1 MAVGSVSS
9 YSPMFNYQGWVN
21 TANSRTEALKD
32 QIGYDSTES
41 TSSTSSTS
49 STDKTS
55 GSSSSSS
62 TDKTSGSYSNSST
75 ATSASSFL
83 LNYKQSL
90 TELESASKKLQ
101 VGAKD
106 NVFSKYESAVSALSK
121 AGTEEE
127 KKAAQAKVDKAQE
140 DIISAITDFADKYNS
155 TISFLESNSN
165 RSAGVA
171 RQLES
176 LKRSLP
182 TEDAMKKAL
191 GMSLSTTGKLQVDKD
206 ELKKSLDRGYGLV
219 KDVMGGQYGIAQR
232 TGTKAST
239 ILDSSIDTVVG
250 SSKTQSSSTS
260 KDKNSSTA
268 GVDFSDLSSD
278 DSMSAYF
285 TSFASFAKS
294 GAYNLSNYYAVG
306 MLLNTLV

>member
-1 MAVGSVSS
+1 
-9 YSPMFNYQGWVN
+9 MFNYQGWVDN
-21 TANSRTEALKD
+21 ANSRTEALSE
-32 QIGYDSTES
+32 QIGYDPAES
-41 TSSTSSTS
+41 TDKTSSSSSTSSTN
-49 STDKTS
+49 KTS
-55 GSSSSSS
+55 S
-62 TDKTSGSYSNSST
+62 SYSNSSA

-90 TELESASKKLQ
+90 MDLESASQKLQ

-121 AGTEEE
+121 AGTEDER
-127 KKAAQAKVDKAQE
+127 KAAQAKVDKAQE
-140 DIISAITDFADKYNS
+140 DIISAITDFADKYNN

-165 RSAGVA
+165 RSAGAA

-182 TEDAMKKAL
+182 TENAMKKAL
-191 GMSLSTTGKLQVDKD
+191 GMSLSTTGRLQVDKD
-206 ELKKSLDRGYGLV
+206 ELKKSLDRGYDLA

-232 TGTKAST
+232 TGSKAST

>member
-9 YSPMFNYQGWVN
+9 YSPMFNYQGWVDN
-21 TANSRTEALKD
+21 ANSRTEALSE
-32 QIGYDSTES
+32 QIGYDPAES
-41 TSSTSSTS
+41 TDKTSSSSSTSSTN
-49 STDKTS
+49 KTS
-55 GSSSSSS
+55 S
-62 TDKTSGSYSNSST
+62 SYSNSSA

-90 TELESASKKLQ
+90 MDLESASQKLQ

-121 AGTEEE
+121 AGTEDER
-127 KKAAQAKVDKAQE
+127 KAAQAKVDKA
-140 DIISAITDFADKYNS
+140 SAITDFADKYNN

-165 RSAGVA
+165 RSAGAA

-182 TEDAMKKAL
+182 TENAMKKAL
-191 GMSLSTTGKLQVDKD
+191 GMSLSTTGRLQVDKD
-206 ELKKSLDRGYGLV
+206 ELKKSLDRGYDLA

-232 TGTKAST
+232 TGSKAST

-260 KDKNSSTA
+260 KDKNSSAA

>member
-1 MAVGSVSS
+1 MAISSVSS
-9 YSPMFNYQGWVN
+9 YSPMFDYQGWVDK
-21 TANSRTEALKD
+21 ANSQANALGESVGYKPTE
-32 QIGYDSTES
+32 G
-41 TSSTSSTS
+41 TS

-55 GSSSSSS
+55 GSSSTSS
-62 TDKTSGSYSNSST
+62 TNKTSGSSYSNSSA

-83 LNYKQSL
+83 LNYKKSL
-90 TELESASKKLQ
+90 TDLESASQKLQ

-121 AGTEEE
+121 AQTEDE

-140 DIISAITDFADKYNS
+140 DIISAINDFADKYNS

-165 RSAGVA
+165 RSAGAA

-182 TEDAMKKAL
+182 TENAMKKSL
-191 GMSLSTTGKLQVDKD
+191 GISLDKNGKLQVDND
-206 ELKKSLDRGYGLV
+206 ELKKSLESGYDLA

-232 TGTKAST
+232 TGTKASS

-250 SSKTQSSSTS
+250 SSKTESSSTS
-260 KDKNSSTA
+260 NDKNSSA
-268 GVDFSDLSSD
+268 SGFDYSDFSSD

-285 TSFASFAKS
+285 TSFANFAKS

>member
-1 MAVGSVSS
+1 MAISSVSS
-9 YSPMFNYQGWVN
+9 YSPMFDYQGWVDK
-21 TANSRTEALKD
+21 ANSQANALGESVGYKPTE
-32 QIGYDSTES
+32 G
-41 TSSTSSTS
+41 TS

-55 GSSSSSS
+55 GSSSTSS
-62 TDKTSGSYSNSST
+62 TNKTSGSSYSNSSA

-83 LNYKQSL
+83 LNYKKSL
-90 TELESASKKLQ
+90 TDLESASQKLQ

-121 AGTEEE
+121 AQTEDE

-140 DIISAITDFADKYNS
+140 DIISAINDFADKYNS

-165 RSAGVA
+165 RSAGAA

-182 TEDAMKKAL
+182 TENAMKKAL
-191 GMSLSTTGKLQVDKD
+191 GISLDKNGKLQVDND
-206 ELKKSLDRGYGLV
+206 ELKKSLESGYDLA

-232 TGTKAST
+232 TGTKASS

-250 SSKTQSSSTS
+250 SSKTESSSTS
-260 KDKNSSTA
+260 NDKNSSA
-268 GVDFSDLSSD
+268 SGFDYSDFSSD

-285 TSFASFAKS
+285 TSFANFAKS

>member
-1 MAVGSVSS
+1 MAISSVSS
-9 YSPMFNYQGWVN
+9 YSPMFDYQGWVN
-21 TANSRTEALKD
+21 NANSQASALKD
-32 QIGYDSTES
+32 RIGYEDDSSTSSVNS
-41 TSSTSSTS
+41 TSST
-49 STDKTS
+49 
-55 GSSSSSS
+55 SSSSS
-62 TDKTSGSYSNSST
+62 TDKTSSSNNSA
-75 ATSASSFL
+75 ATSSYNSAVTSTSSFL

-121 AGTEEE
+121 AGTSDE

-140 DIISAITDFADKYNS
+140 DIISAINDFADKYNS
-155 TISFLESNSN
+155 TVSFLESNSS
-165 RSAGVA
+165 RSAGAA

-176 LKRSLP
+176 LKRTLP
-182 TEDAMKKAL
+182 TDNAMKKAL
-191 GMSLSTTGKLQVDKD
+191 GMSLDTTGKLQVNSD
-206 ELKKSLDRGYGLV
+206 ELKKALDSGYELA

-232 TGTKAST
+232 TGTKATS

-250 SSKTQSSSTS
+250 SSNTASTSASDEKQSSSAS
-260 KDKNSSTA
+260 FDY
-268 GVDFSDLSSD
+268 SDLSSD
-278 DSMSAYF
+278 SSMSAYF
-285 TSFASFAKS
+285 TSFANFAKS

>member
-1 MAVGSVSS
+1 MAISSVSS
-9 YSPMFNYQGWVN
+9 YSPMFDYQGWVDK
-21 TANSRTEALKD
+21 ANSQANALGESVGYKPTE
-32 QIGYDSTES
+32 
-41 TSSTSSTS
+41 STS

-55 GSSSSSS
+55 GSSSTSS
-62 TDKTSGSYSNSST
+62 TNKTSGSSYSNSSA

-83 LNYKQSL
+83 LNYKKSL
-90 TELESASKKLQ
+90 TDLESASQKLQ

-121 AGTEEE
+121 AQTEDE

-140 DIISAITDFADKYNS
+140 DIISAINDFADKYNS

-165 RSAGVA
+165 RSAGAA

-182 TEDAMKKAL
+182 TENAMKKSL
-191 GMSLSTTGKLQVDKD
+191 GISLDKNGKLQVDND
-206 ELKKSLDRGYGLV
+206 ELKKSLESGYDLA

-232 TGTKAST
+232 TGTKASS

-250 SSKTQSSSTS
+250 SSKTESSSTS
-260 KDKNSSTA
+260 NDKNSSA
-268 GVDFSDLSSD
+268 SGFDYSDFSSD

>member
-1 MAVGSVSS
+1 MAISSVSS
-9 YSPMFNYQGWVN
+9 YSPMFDYQGWVDK
-21 TANSRTEALKD
+21 ANSQANALGESVGYKPTE
-32 QIGYDSTES
+32 G
-41 TSSTSSTS
+41 TS

-55 GSSSSSS
+55 GSSSTSS
-62 TDKTSGSYSNSST
+62 TNKTSGSSYSNSSA

-83 LNYKQSL
+83 LNYKKSL
-90 TELESASKKLQ
+90 TDLESASQKLQ

-121 AGTEEE
+121 AQTEDE

-140 DIISAITDFADKYNS
+140 DIISAINDFADKYNS

-165 RSAGVA
+165 RSAGAV

-182 TEDAMKKAL
+182 TENAMKKSL
-191 GMSLSTTGKLQVDKD
+191 GISLDKNGKLQVDND
-206 ELKKSLDRGYGLV
+206 ELKKSLESGYDLA

-232 TGTKAST
+232 TGTKASS

-250 SSKTQSSSTS
+250 SSKTESSSTS
-260 KDKNSSTA
+260 NDKNSSA
-268 GVDFSDLSSD
+268 SGFDYSDFSSD

-285 TSFASFAKS
+285 TSFANFAKS

>member
-1 MAVGSVSS
+1 MAISSVSS
-9 YSPMFNYQGWVN
+9 YSPMFDYQGWVSN
-21 TANSRTEALKD
+21 ANSQTEALKERY
-32 QIGYDSTES
+32 GYDSTES
-41 TSSTSSTS
+41 TSSTSS
-49 STDKTS
+49 
-55 GSSSSSS
+55 SSS
-62 TDKTSGSYSNSST
+62 TNKTSSSYSNSSA

-90 TELESASKKLQ
+90 TELESASQKLQ

-121 AGTEEE
+121 AGTEDE

-140 DIISAITDFADKYNS
+140 DIISAITNFADKYNS

-165 RSAGVA
+165 RSAGAA

-182 TEDAMKKAL
+182 TENAMKKAL
-191 GMSLSTTGKLQVDKD
+191 GMSLDTTGKLQVDKD
-206 ELKKSLDRGYGLV
+206 ALKKSLDSGYDLA

-232 TGTKAST
+232 TGTKASS

-250 SSKTQSSSTS
+250 SSVTQSSSTS
-260 KDKNSSTA
+260 QDKNSSAA
-268 GVDFSDLSSD
+268 GVDFSGYSSD

-285 TSFASFAKS
+285 TSFANFAKS

>member
-127 KKAAQAKVDKAQE
+127 RKAAQAKVDKAQE

-165 RSAGVA
+165 RSAGAA

-176 LKRSLP
+176 LKRSLQ
-182 TEDAMKKAL
+182 D
-191 GMSLSTTGKLQVDKD
+191 
-206 ELKKSLDRGYGLV
+206 
-219 KDVMGGQYGIAQR
+219 
-232 TGTKAST
+232 
-239 ILDSSIDTVVG
+239 
-250 SSKTQSSSTS
+250 
-260 KDKNSSTA
+260 
-268 GVDFSDLSSD
+268 
-278 DSMSAYF
+278 
-285 TSFASFAKS
+285 
-294 GAYNLSNYYAVG
+294 
-306 MLLNTLV
+306 

>member
-1 MAVGSVSS
+1 MAISSVSS
-9 YSPMFNYQGWVN
+9 YSPMFDYQGWVDK
-21 TANSRTEALKD
+21 ANSQASALGD
-32 QIGYDSTES
+32 RIGYEATE
-41 TSSTSSTS
+41 STS

-55 GSSSSSS
+55 GSGSTSS
-62 TDKTSGSYSNSST
+62 TNKTSGSYSNSKA

-101 VGAKD
+101 VGTKD

-121 AGTEEE
+121 AGTEDE

-140 DIISAITDFADKYNS
+140 DIISAINDFADKYNS
-155 TISFLESNSN
+155 TVSFLESNSN
-165 RSAGVA
+165 RSAGAA

-182 TEDAMKKAL
+182 TDNAMKKAL
-191 GMSLSTTGKLQVDKD
+191 GMSLDTTGKLQVNND
-206 ELKKSLDRGYGLV
+206 ELKKSLDSGYDLA

-232 TGTKAST
+232 TGTKASS

-250 SSKTQSSSTS
+250 SSKTQSSSAS
-260 KDKNSSTA
+260 NDKNSSA
-268 GVDFSDLSSD
+268 ASFDYSDLSSD

-285 TSFASFAKS
+285 TSFANFAKS
-294 GAYNLSNYYAVG
+294 GAFNLSNYYAVG

>member
-1 MAVGSVSS
+1 MAVSSVSS
-9 YSPMFNYQGWVN
+9 YSPMFNYQDWVN
-21 TANSRTEALKD
+21 NANSQTSALKD
-32 QIGYDSTES
+32 RIGYEDDSSTS
-41 TSSTSSTS
+41 SVSGTSGVSGTSSTSS
-49 STDKTS
+49 
-55 GSSSSSS
+55 SSS
-62 TDKTSGSYSNSST
+62 TNKTSSSYSSA
-75 ATSASSFL
+75 ATSTSSFL

-101 VGAKD
+101 AGAKD

-121 AGTEEE
+121 AETEDE

-140 DIISAITDFADKYNS
+140 DIISAINDFADKYNS
-155 TISFLESNSN
+155 TVSFLESNSS
-165 RSAGVA
+165 RSAGAA

-182 TEDAMKKAL
+182 TNDAMKKAL
-191 GMSLSTTGKLQVDKD
+191 GMSLDTTGKLQVNDD
-206 ELKKSLDRGYGLV
+206 ELKKALDSGYALA

-232 TGTKAST
+232 TGTKATS

-250 SSKTQSSSTS
+250 SSSTASTSTSSEKQSSSAS
-260 KDKNSSTA
+260 FDY
-268 GVDFSDLSSD
+268 SDLSSD
-278 DSMSAYF
+278 SSMSAYF
-285 TSFASFAKS
+285 TSFANFAKS